1 MIESEWRPVN
11 LQQGTLTGL
20 DLEIHRTI
28 GPKNYSEL
36 PPPRKLEGK
45 ETKIT
50 NSILN
55 DTISDGG
62 QMILFVGTRSSAEKE
77 ARELGRMR
85 CKNMS
90 SIDEFNDELEE
101 LTKLSKK
108 ISSGEDSSN
117 LSDRLSNSVKG
128 GVAFHHAGLTGRQRM
143 IIEQALR

>member
-20 DLEIHRTI
+20 ELEIHRTI
-28 GPKNYSEL
+28 GPKNDSEL
-36 PPPRKLEGK
+36 PPPRKLDGK

-77 ARELGRMR
+77 ARELGKMR
-85 CKNMS
+85 LKNLS
-90 SIDEFNDELEE
+90 SIDAVSYTH
-101 LTKLSKK
+101 LTLPTNR
-108 ISSGEDSSN
+108 E
-117 LSDRLSNSVKG
+117 V
-128 GVAFHHAGLTGRQRM
+128 
-143 IIEQALR
+143 